1 MKNIHTIYVHSSFK
15 SNPLK
20 KYDFSKITKPKNTYL
35 TSIFNF
41 PIKKRTFSNIISL
54 TNIENHLDNNPL
66 FHYNDLNKYKTLKT
80 EQKQTKNSNID
91 KIEKFMKEKYYEDVE
106 KITKHKLERK
116 NWFSNSS
123 TQNKVITIKKVIKFW
138 DGLCDYSNP
147 RFSKQRFKNSN
158 KEINNKNIMKD
169 NIKKDKEEIKVPVL
183 YTNNR
188 MLKKKHLIKMKNEK
202 NFYEQLK
209 KKQNIKIF

>member
-1 MKNIHTIYVHSSFK
+1 MKNLQTIYIHSSFK
-15 SNPLK
+15 SNPFK
-20 KYDFSKITKPKNTYL
+20 KYDFSKISKPKNTYL

-41 PIKKRTFSNIISL
+41 PSKKRTFSNFTSL

-66 FHYNDLNKYKTLKT
+66 FTYNNFNKYKTLKT
-80 EQKQTKNSNID
+80 EQNQTKKSNVE

-106 KITKHKLERK
+106 KLTKHKLERK

-138 DGLCDYSNP
+138 EGLCDYSNP
-147 RFSKQRFKNSN
+147 RFSQQKFKNKENYN
-158 KEINNKNIMKD
+158 KKIIKDDIKNKN
-169 NIKKDKEEIKVPVL
+169 EEIKVPVL

-188 MLKKKHLIKMKNEK
+188 LLKKKHLIKIKNEK
-202 NFYEQLK
+202 NFYEQLIK
-209 KKQNIKIF
+209 SQNINIY